1 MSIQLFG
8 PARLGRDAE
17 LQHSSNGT
25 AYCRLSLAFSLSR
38 KGQDGK
44 RQTTWIDGVLFGK
57 PAEALSEYL
66 TKGREVAV
74 TLRDIKLESWD
85 KPDGT
90 QGHKIS
96 GNVTEIDLIGGTG
109 ERAAAPP
116 PAPKPAPRPA
126 PRASTGFDDLDNDDA
141 PF

>member
-1 MSIQLFG
+1 MQAFG
-8 PARLGRDAE
+8 LATIGRDAE
-17 LQHSSNGT
+17 LRNTPAGDSVVE
-25 AYCRLSLAFSLSR
+25 LSLAFSYGK
-38 KGQDGK
+38 KGSDGK
-44 RQTTWIDGVLFGK
+44 RQTQWAQGSLWGK
-57 PAEALSEYL
+57 RAEALAPYL
-66 TKGREVAV
+66 LKGTKVAV

-90 QGHKIS
+90 RGHKIS
-96 GNVTEIDLIGGTG
+96 GNVTEIDLIGSNG

-126 PRASTGFDDLDNDDA
+126 PPASPGFDDDDSDV

>member
-17 LQHSSNGT
+17 LQSSANGT
-25 AYCRLSLAFSLSR
+25 TYCRLSLAFSLSR

-109 ERAAAPP
+109 ERTAAPP

-126 PRASTGFDDLDNDDA
+126 LPASPGFDDDDSDV